1 MNFLNPF
8 RKKDIL
14 IVLVTFV
21 ITFGFS
27 YTVVFKSSV
36 FTSGGTVNML
46 ELVEASQTD
55 VPKEVLEKII
65 VAYVPVN
72 SSLSLNKRYL
82 VNLIKKRVG
91 NLEAQIDDVPIVIE
105 AKSQEITTQSVVG
118 QVLTVDNIN
127 EVVLNELS
135 KRYPEGTQFSLK
147 NQVGQIIDHDNYSL
161 FVQVSNKA
169 SPFVRIALKKGNRTV
184 GYISLQYEAI
194 LLRKVAV
201 ASRKIER
208 GEIIGVKDVEYV
220 EANILGLIKVPVF
233 EEDLPILSDKLFT
246 KGEVLDMRYVKD
258 VPIVIKGQV
267 VKAYSIVGGVVVSI
281 LAQALEHGYVGNVIS
296 IKNIDNGVIIRGTV
310 QQDGTVMVLE
320 VK

>member
-1 MNFLNPF
+1 
-8 RKKDIL
+8 
-14 IVLVTFV
+14 
-21 ITFGFS
+21 
-27 YTVVFKSSV
+27 
-36 FTSGGTVNML
+36 ML

-55 VPKEVLEKII
+55 VPKDVLEKII
-65 VAYVPVN
+65 VAYLPVN
-72 SSLSLNKRYL
+72 SKLSLNKRYL
-82 VNLIKKRVG
+82 VNLIKKRIG
-91 NLEAQIDDVPIVIE
+91 NVEAQIDDVPIVIE
-105 AKSQEITTQSVVG
+105 AKSQEVTTQSVVG
-118 QVLTVDNIN
+118 QVLTVENIN

-135 KRYPEGTQFSLK
+135 KRYPDGTQFKLK
-147 NQVGQIIDHDNYSL
+147 NQIGQIIDHDNYSL
-161 FVQVSNKA
+161 FVQVLNKA
-169 SPFVRIALKKGNRTV
+169 SPFVRITLKKGNRTV

-201 ASRKIER
+201 ASRKIEK

-258 VPIVIKGQV
+258 VPIVIKGQI

>member
-118 QVLTVDNIN
+118 QVLTVDSIN